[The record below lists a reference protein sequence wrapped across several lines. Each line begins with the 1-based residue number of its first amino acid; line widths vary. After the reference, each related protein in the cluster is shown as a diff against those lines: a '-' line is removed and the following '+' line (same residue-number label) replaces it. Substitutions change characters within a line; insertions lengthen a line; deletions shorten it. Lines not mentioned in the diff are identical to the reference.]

1 MKQTYLTFILS
12 IFMVSLLSQLIV
24 SDAHAR
30 RFGGGASFGSRPSF
44 GKSVNRA
51 PLKRSLSPAQKQAS
65 AKNQKLRTSM
75 NKRGGMM
82 GMFGA
87 LAMGGL
93 LGSLFFGGAFENFN
107 MFDLLIIGGILYFV
121 FKLLAMRSQQT
132 ASAQSYSRNAYD
144 ENSFGNANTGQ
155 SQPRAFDTD
164 LMFKNDQTVDDQDGA
179 SSDELRATIE
189 LENFNEATFLEGAT
203 GAFRMLQS
211 AWDASDQ
218 AEIRRMTTDKVFAEI
233 KQDFQNQSPDN
244 HTEIMSLDAQVL
256 SARQVGNELQVK
268 VLFDAN
274 IHELPESITSNV
286 QELWHFI
293 RPANN
298 QGSMWFLDGIQQVD

>member
-1 MKQTYLTFILS
+1 MKQTYLTFFLS
-12 IFMVSLLSQLIV
+12 IVVITLFSQLIV

-44 GKSVNRA
+44 NKSFKRA

-65 AKNQKLRTSM
+65 AKNQTIRKSM
-75 NKRGGMM
+75 GKRGGMM

-107 MFDLLIIGGILYFV
+107 MFDILVIGGILYLV
-121 FKLLAMRSQQT
+121 FKLMAMR
-132 ASAQSYSRNAYD
+132 AQRTMSVPYSRNTYD
-144 ENSFGNANTGQ
+144 ENSFGNTHTGQ
-155 SQPRAFDTD
+155 NQPRAFDTD
-164 LMFKNDQTVDDQDGA
+164 LMFKKDQAVRDQTIT
-179 SSDELRATIE
+179 SSDDVLATIE
-189 LENFNEATFLEGAT
+189 LDDFDEAAFLDGAK

-211 AWDASDQ
+211 AWDAGNQ
-218 AEIRRMTTDKVFAEI
+218 TEIRRMTTDKVFAEI
-233 KQDFQNQSPDN
+233 KRDLENQSTAN
-244 HTEIMSLDAQVL
+244 YTEIMSLNAQVL
-256 SARQVGNELQVK
+256 SARQVDNELQVQ

-286 QELWHFI
+286 EELWHFI
-293 RPANN
+293 RPANDH
-298 QGSMWFLDGIQQVD
+298 GSMWFLDGIQQVD

>member
-1 MKQTYLTFILS
+1 MKQTYLTFFLS
-12 IFMVSLLSQLIV
+12 IVMITLFSQLIA

-30 RFGGGASFGSRPSF
+30 RFGGGASFGSRPSYN
-44 GKSVNRA
+44 KSFNRA
-51 PLKRSLSPAQKQAS
+51 APKRSLSPAQKQAS
-65 AKNQKLRTSM
+65 AKNQTIRNSM
-75 NKRGGMM
+75 SKRGGMM

-93 LGSLFFGGAFENFN
+93 LGSLFLGGAFENFN
-107 MFDLLIIGGILYFV
+107 MFDILVIGGILYLV
-121 FKLLAMRSQQT
+121 FKLMAMR
-132 ASAQSYSRNAYD
+132 AQRTMSVPYGRNTYD
-144 ENSFGNANTGQ
+144 ENGFGNAQTGQ

-164 LMFKNDQTVDDQDGA
+164 LMFKKDQAVRDQPIT
-179 SSDELRATIE
+179 SSDDVLATIE
-189 LENFNEATFLEGAT
+189 LEDFDEAAFLEGAK

-211 AWDASDQ
+211 AWDAGDQ

-233 KQDFQNQSPDN
+233 KRDLENQSTSN
-244 HTEIMSLDAQVL
+244 YTEIMSLNAQVL
-256 SARQVGNELQVK
+256 SARQVDNELQIQ

-286 QELWHFI
+286 EELWHFI

-298 QGSMWFLDGIQQVD
+298 HGSMWFLDGIQQVD

>member
-1 MKQTYLTFILS
+1 MKQTYLTFFLS
-12 IFMVSLLSQLIV
+12 IVVITLFSQLIV

-44 GKSVNRA
+44 NKSFNRA

-65 AKNQKLRTSM
+65 AKNQTIRNSM
-75 NKRGGMM
+75 SKRGGMM

-107 MFDLLIIGGILYFV
+107 MFDILVIGGILYLV
-121 FKLLAMRSQQT
+121 FKLMAMRAQRT
-132 ASAQSYSRNAYD
+132 MSAAYTRNTSS
-144 ENSFGNANTGQ
+144 ENSFGNAHAGQ
-155 SQPRAFDTD
+155 SQPRTFDTD
-164 LMFKNDQTVDDQDGA
+164 LMFKKDQVVRDQIIT
-179 SSDELRATIE
+179 SSDDMPATIE
-189 LENFNEATFLEGAT
+189 LDDFDEATFLEGAK

-211 AWDASDQ
+211 AWDAGDQ

-233 KQDFQNQSPDN
+233 KRDLENQSTAN
-244 HTEIMSLDAQVL
+244 YTEIMSLNAQVL
-256 SARQVGNELQVK
+256 SARQVDNELQVQ

-286 QELWHFI
+286 EELWHFI

>member
-1 MKQTYLTFILS
+1 MKQTYLTFIFS
-12 IFMVSLLSQLIV
+12 IVMVTLFSQLIV
-24 SDAHAR
+24 SDAQAR
-30 RFGGGASFGSRPSF
+30 RFGGGASFGSRSSF
-44 GKSVNRA
+44 GKSINRA
-51 PLKRSLSPAQKQAS
+51 PLKRSLSPVQKQAS
-65 AKNQKLRTSM
+65 AKNQKLRNSM

-107 MFDLLIIGGILYFV
+107 MFDILIIGGILYFV
-121 FKLLAMRSQQT
+121 FKLLVMRSQQV
-132 ASAQSYSRNAYD
+132 ASAQSYSRNTYD
-144 ENSFGNANTGQ
+144 ENSFGNAHTGQ

-164 LMFKNDQTVDDQDGA
+164 LMFKKDQNSASRDDV
-179 SSDELRATIE
+179 LATIE
-189 LENFNEATFLEGAT
+189 LDDFDEASFLEGAR

-211 AWDASDQ
+211 AWDAGDQ

-233 KQDFQNQSPDN
+233 KRDLENQNTDN
-244 HTEIMSLDAQVL
+244 HTEIMSLNAQVL
-256 SARQVGNELQVK
+256 SARQVGNELQVQ

-298 QGSMWFLDGIQQVD
+298 HESMWFLDGIQQVD

>member
-1 MKQTYLTFILS
+1 MKHTYLTFFL
-12 IFMVSLLSQLIV
+12 SLLMVALFSQLIV

-44 GKSVNRA
+44 NKSFKRA

-65 AKNQKLRTSM
+65 AKNQNLRNSM

-107 MFDLLIIGGILYFV
+107 MIDFLVIGGVLYLA
-121 FKLLAMRSQQT
+121 FKLLAMRGQRT
-132 ASAQSYSRNAYD
+132 ASVQSYARNTYD
-144 ENSFGNANTGQ
+144 DNSFGNTNTGY
-155 SQPRAFDTD
+155 SQPRTFDTD
-164 LMFKNDQTVDDQDGA
+164 MMFKKDQTVGHQTNTSNDGLH
-179 SSDELRATIE
+179 STIE
-189 LENFNEATFLEGAT
+189 LDDFDEASFLEGAR

-211 AWDASDQ
+211 AWDAGDQ

-233 KQDFQNQSPDN
+233 KRDLDNQSTDN
-244 HTEIMSLDAQVL
+244 HTEIMSLNAQVL
-256 SARQVGNELQVK
+256 SARQVGNELQVQ

-286 QELWHFI
+286 QELWHFM

-298 QGSMWFLDGIQQVD
+298 QESMWYLDGIQQVD